1 MAAKKK
7 AKKAKKATRRPA
19 RKAAK
24 RAGRKTKPAELIIS
38 KSRTKNAVD
47 CKVASDFYAALD
59 AHVRDALAK
68 AEARAGANKRA
79 TLRPQDL

>member
-1 MAAKKK
+1 MAVKKK

-19 RKAAK
+19 KKAAK
-24 RAGRKTKPAELIIS
+24 RGGRKTKPAELIIS

-68 AEARAGANKRA
+68 AEARAEANKRA